1 MKLRIYPKKSVIL
14 EALCK
19 RREEAASAYEE
30 TLAQYN
36 KLHDSPLVHNNLDG
50 IRTLKDMAADGLAAI
65 ELKIALVNSH
75 VTEEV
80 ATEIEV

>member
-1 MKLRIYPKKSVIL
+1 MKLRIYPKKSVIID
-14 EALCK
+14 ALCK
-19 RREEAASAYEE
+19 RRDEAEEAYAE

-65 ELKIALVNSH
+65 EMKIALVNSH
-75 VTEEV
+75 DSPEV